1 MITFKKQF
9 VLVMILLFCGA
20 VSHAA
25 DDDDL
30 ITQQITIKL
39 DNAGTLSD
47 RIGSSKRNKITNL
60 KIEGEMNADDFYVVR
75 SMVGGEYRSGNLAI
89 LDLSEVKI
97 VKGVYSGEDDVL
109 PSEAFSGCSGLTSL
123 TIPSGV
129 TSIGRFAFEGCSG
142 LTSLTIPSGVTSI
155 DGYAF
160 SGCSGLTSLTIP
172 SGVTSIGSYAFSGCI

>member
-1 MITFKKQF
+1 MNMITFKKQF

-129 TSIGRFAFEGCSG
+129 TSIGRFAFEGC
-142 LTSLTIPSGVTSI
+142 I
-155 DGYAF
+155 
-160 SGCSGLTSLTIP
+160 
-172 SGVTSIGSYAFSGCI
+172 